1 MKTYKFKYAG
11 QRKHIFE
18 YEIIK
23 IEAAENYSIVHL
35 IDGKTLIIAKTLKK
49 FETELVSGFF
59 RINRSILVNLNFINT
74 TIGDQVIMRNGQRFK
89 ISRRRL
95 NNFSIL
101 INKTA

>member
-1 MKTYKFKYAG
+1 MKTYRFKYAG

-35 IDGKTLIIAKTLKK
+35 VDGKTLIIAKTLKK

-59 RINRSILVNLNFINT
+59 RINRSILVNLNFIISS
-74 TIGDQVIMRNGQRFK
+74 IGDQVIMKNGQRFK

>member
-1 MKTYKFKYAG
+1 MKTYRFKYAG

-35 IDGKTLIIAKTLKK
+35 IEGKKIIIAKTLKK
-49 FETELVSGFF
+49 FEEELKIGFF
-59 RINRSILVNLNFINT
+59 RINRSTLINLNYVRDNAGNQLILK
-74 TIGDQVIMRNGQRFK
+74 NGQEYK

-101 INKTA
+101 INKAI